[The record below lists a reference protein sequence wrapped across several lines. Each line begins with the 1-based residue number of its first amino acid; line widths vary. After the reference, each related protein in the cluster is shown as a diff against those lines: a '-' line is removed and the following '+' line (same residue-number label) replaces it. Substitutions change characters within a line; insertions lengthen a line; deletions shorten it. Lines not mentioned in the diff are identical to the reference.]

1 MFRTRR
7 TKINKMTDKKEIEEL
22 KLEILKEFQR
32 QMIYKGYSI
41 LDVYEIGKKIRN
53 KFNIEFDKRTKKQ
66 IIEDARKE
74 FCE

>member
-1 MFRTRR
+1 
-7 TKINKMTDKKEIEEL
+7 MTDKKEIEEL